1 MYHTRLTLFL
11 RRDLHQ
17 KKKSYATYAFFLYKK
32 ATYAKK
38 KKFTRLTP
46 KKKKL
51 RDLRQKKIN
60 KKATYAHFHNRVTLL
75 ILPPALKR
83 RGSPIRQ
90 G

>member
-1 MYHTRLTLFL
+1 MYDTRLTLFL

-46 KKKKL
+46 KKKSY
-51 RDLRQKKIN
+51 
-60 KKATYAHFHNRVTLL
+60 ATYAKKKKRLTLISTIEL
-75 ILPPALKR
+75 R
-83 RGSPIRQ
+83 F
-90 G
+90 